1 MRSRLFSLFR
11 PAALGGCALAAQS
24 SLSENFLFRREC
36 KDETS
41 NQESGLCTGD
51 ASDYEL
57 RQRLG
62 EGTFAEVRLATHV
75 RTGEQLACK
84 LVRKKGTCRKELEH
98 EVAVLQAVGQHKH
111 IVCLRDTFDTED
123 AWALVLELV
132 SGGEVF
138 DRVVE
143 TGHFSER
150 DAAAIVRQ
158 VASALMH
165 IHRRGIVHRDLKP
178 ENLLL
183 VSGEHD
189 ADVKLCDFGLSVFTG
204 EGAPPL
210 RGVVGTIAYMSP
222 EQLRGDEFGSEV
234 DLWALGV
241 ILYLL
246 LVGYHPFDPAG
257 MADDLALSRAIL
269 AHKYDGC
276 SSTEWASVSPEARAV
291 VRLLLAPDPRERA
304 TVRQLLASPWVGA
317 DAASSSA
324 ATEPLPVGERLRGF
338 NEARK
343 TWRTAIRAAALIGR
357 APSRGTARGAE
368 SLPHGALEELQAAFA
383 AYDTD
388 GSGTIE
394 ADELR
399 TAMLSLGVGES
410 AAAERTLQATGHRTG
425 DDLVISFDDFVA
437 AVGPVYEHS
446 RVALRRAFDIFD
458 ADRSGGIDKAEL
470 RSFLS
475 KLRMLPADEA
485 EGEAAVEA
493 MWAQADVNHD
503 GSISFDEF
511 SRLFHDYRY
520 NSVSEAR

>member
-1 MRSRLFSLFR
+1 MRSRLFSRLFR

-36 KDETS
+36 KDAKS
-41 NQESGLCTGD
+41 QQESGSFCTGD

-222 EQLRGDEFGSEV
+222 EQLRGDEFGSEAAV
-234 DLWALGV
+234 DTATL
-241 ILYLL
+241 
-246 LVGYHPFDPAG
+246 
-257 MADDLALSRAIL
+257 R
-269 AHKYDGC
+269 
-276 SSTEWASVSPEARAV
+276 TSP
-291 VRLLLAPDPRERA
+291 
-304 TVRQLLASPWVGA
+304 
-317 DAASSSA
+317 SSS
-324 ATEPLPVGERLRGF
+324 R
-338 NEARK
+338 
-343 TWRTAIRAAALIGR
+343 
-357 APSRGTARGAE
+357 
-368 SLPHGALEELQAAFA
+368 
-383 AYDTD
+383 
-388 GSGTIE
+388 
-394 ADELR
+394 
-399 TAMLSLGVGES
+399 
-410 AAAERTLQATGHRTG
+410 
-425 DDLVISFDDFVA
+425 
-437 AVGPVYEHS
+437 
-446 RVALRRAFDIFD
+446 
-458 ADRSGGIDKAEL
+458 DRSSN
-470 RSFLS
+470 RSRS
-475 KLRMLPADEA
+475 GPTRA
-485 EGEAAVEA
+485 
-493 MWAQADVNHD
+493 
-503 GSISFDEF
+503 
-511 SRLFHDYRY
+511 
-520 NSVSEAR
+520 